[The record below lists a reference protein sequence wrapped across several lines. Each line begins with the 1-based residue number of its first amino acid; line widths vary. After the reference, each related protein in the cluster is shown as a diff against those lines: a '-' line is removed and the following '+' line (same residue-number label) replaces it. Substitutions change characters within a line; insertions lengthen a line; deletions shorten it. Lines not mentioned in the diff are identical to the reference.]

1 VLNFLSKG
9 VVAPV
14 ETEKEFGIS
23 NNANLSQQQQINLA
37 RMTDGLFKMQSSES
51 SPINSH
57 NRIEYEGRWYY
68 IPNSDINSKA
78 TLMLVKLMYAL
89 QAGEVTDSTWSVLN
103 IPLADE

>member
-1 VLNFLSKG
+1 
-9 VVAPV
+9 
-14 ETEKEFGIS
+14 
-23 NNANLSQQQQINLA
+23 
-37 RMTDGLFKMQSSES
+37 MTDGLFKMQSSES